1 MTEVGKNEAIIA
13 ALKSAGYEEIRLKV
27 VPKVFLFNDGYCR
40 SELEFSRPYF
50 DATALVTLQVLMRD
64 KILPSIKQH
73 LGKKVYVNANGI
85 SIVPLLP

>member
-27 VPKVFLFNDGYCR
+27 VPKVFLFNDGSSR
-40 SELEFSRPYF
+40 SEFEFSRTYF
-50 DATALVTLQVLMRD
+50 DDMTLVSLQGPTRD
-64 KILPSIKQH
+64 KILPAIKQH